1 MSDVME
7 EVNEELRQQKLE
19 AFWKENRSWIIA
31 SIILAILATAGLTY
45 WRSWDLKKNL
55 ENTATLLEVS
65 KADDP
70 RALTAFADTARKN
83 HAALARLLAAGLH
96 VKQGNTDRAVEI
108 YESIGSESGLDRT
121 LRDLARILS
130 VSRRL
135 ETGDPKKLHAE
146 LADLSSRKSPYR
158 FSAIEM
164 DALVFAR
171 EGKMKEAAERLQ
183 DISTDASAPND
194 ARLRAT
200 TLHEFYA
207 ASADGS
213 PAPKDGG
220 KGKPK

>member
-1 MSDVME
+1 ME

-31 SIILAILATAGLTY
+31 SVILAILATAGITY
-45 WRSWDLKKNL
+45 WRNWDLRKNL
-55 ENTATLLEVS
+55 ENTAVLLEVS

-83 HAALARLLAAGLH
+83 HAALARFLAAGLH
-96 VKQGNTDRAVEI
+96 VKEGNAARAIEI
-108 YESIGSESGLDRT
+108 YDSIGSERGLDRS

-130 VSRRL
+130 LSRRL

-146 LADLSSRKSPYR
+146 LANLSSKKSPYR

-164 DALVFAR
+164 DALVYAR
-171 EGKMKEAAERLQ
+171 EGKMKEAAERLE

-194 ARLRAT
+194 ARMRAT

-207 ASADGS
+207 ASAES
-213 PAPKDGG
+213 APPGKDGG
-220 KGKPK
+220 KGKTK